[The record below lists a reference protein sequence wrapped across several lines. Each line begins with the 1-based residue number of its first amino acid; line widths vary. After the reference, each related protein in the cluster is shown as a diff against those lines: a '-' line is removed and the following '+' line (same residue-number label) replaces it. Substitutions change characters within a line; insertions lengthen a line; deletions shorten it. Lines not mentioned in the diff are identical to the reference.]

1 MIPHTETIGL
11 INFQIG
17 LFSLNL
23 EQDPTL
29 YDEEKK
35 HELRVRIEEL
45 QKTKLRL
52 VMDQQN
58 HVAGKVGP

>member
-17 LFSLNL
+17 LLTMNL
-23 EQDPTL
+23 ERDPQL
-29 YDEEKK
+29 YTEEQRAA
-35 HELRVRIEEL
+35 LRTRIDEL

-52 VMDQQN
+52 VMDQQA
-58 HVAGKVGP
+58 HAAGV